1 MSPAAMPVYL
11 QDPSVLTKE
20 RLKSELRA
28 HNVELPGGNPTKD
41 VYVQLYV
48 KTVQSGGAEAV
59 DVFSSDE
66 ELPPPVLSQ
75 RRSRSSGKKSG
86 PGLERLDLALM
97 SEEDLRDQ
105 LLKHGVHA
113 GPIVAS
119 TRKLYEKKLVKL
131 LDNGANFSEAEIHS
145 NSGEAETHS
154 NSGEKEVYSDQED
167 EVLACPEP
175 PAESSLELV
184 PEESDSPC
192 PPPAQR
198 HSSSQHSITKVE
210 KVENVEK
217 VTAEPA
223 PSEEDTAVPEHNSF
237 TLMATSRQPIKGAA
251 SHLTIHE
258 VTQVF
263 ESQNSVCTSVPTK
276 NTSSTPSAT
285 IAAVSSARSSSS
297 ALCEPKAPGMSWW
310 KKLLLLFILVVF
322 VFLLF
327 QAMEPNS
334 AAPTEEL

>member
-1 MSPAAMPVYL
+1 MPVYL

-86 PGLERLDLALM
+86 AGLERIDLTLL
-97 SEEDLRDQ
+97 SDEDLRDQ

-131 LDNGANFSEAEIHS
+131 LDNGANFSDPQIHRNSQEAEIHR
-145 NSGEAETHS
+145 NSGEA
-154 NSGEKEVYSDQED
+154 EVYSDQED
-167 EVLACPEP
+167 EVLAGPEP
-175 PAESSLELV
+175 PVESSLELV
-184 PEESDSPC
+184 PERSDSPC

-210 KVENVEK
+210 MVEKVEK

-223 PSEEDTAVPEHNSF
+223 PSEEDSAVPELNSF

-251 SHLTIHE
+251 SHLTMHE
-258 VTQVF
+258 VTQLL
-263 ESQNSVCTSVPTK
+263 ESQSSVCASVPAK
-276 NTSSTPSAT
+276 NTSSTPSTAIAT
-285 IAAVSSARSSSS
+285 VSSARSSSS
-297 ALCEPKAPGMSWW
+297 TPSEPTAPGLSWW
-310 KKLLLLFILVVF
+310 KKLLLLFLLLGF

-327 QAMEPNS
+327 QAMEPNT
-334 AAPTEEL
+334 AETAEEL